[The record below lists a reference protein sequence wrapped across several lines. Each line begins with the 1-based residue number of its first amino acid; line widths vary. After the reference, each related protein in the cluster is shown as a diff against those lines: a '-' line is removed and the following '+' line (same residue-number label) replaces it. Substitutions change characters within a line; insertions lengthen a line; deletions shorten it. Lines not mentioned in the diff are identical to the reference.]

1 MVEITVN
8 VTRFDSAAKFN
19 LKEDIRMDDSTAS
32 RVEQIL
38 QSKIDGTSYD
48 KKPLS
53 RVEELLLDL
62 DTGGGGGTSDYNSL
76 SNKPSLNGVTLQGN
90 LISKD
95 VKVESDYD
103 VTYDPDAESVVIGP
117 AKSQSN

>member
-1 MVEITVN
+1 
-8 VTRFDSAAKFN
+8 
-19 LKEDIRMDDSTAS
+19 MDDSTAS